1 MLDTPLQ
8 DKLTLFAYKARFFKS
23 REQKETSKMN
33 WRSLKEIRLLLT
45 TLPERLVWGILVSSV
60 IIILVIITKL
70 NPPLPVAGHLPI
82 TQTSGRI
89 TPS

>member
-1 MLDTPLQ
+1 
-8 DKLTLFAYKARFFKS
+8 
-23 REQKETSKMN
+23 MN

-82 TQTSGRI
+82 TQTSGH
-89 TPS
+89 TSPP